1 MRKVGQAE
9 LQIREMRPED
19 AKAAAELEAA
29 CFSQPWNEA
38 TFREYASHPDICY
51 LTAWDGERLVGNCG
65 VRNIVGEGEITN
77 VAVAADYRG
86 QGLAQRLLKA
96 LLDRG
101 TQMGITAFTLEVR
114 DGNEPAIRLYES
126 LGFVQE
132 GLRRNFYE
140 NPKED
145 ARIYWKR
152 DR

>member
-1 MRKVGQAE
+1 MNGQEKIHIRKM
-9 LQIREMRPED
+9 LPED
-19 AKAAAELEAA
+19 AKAAAALEKA
-29 CFSQPWNEA
+29 CFSQPWDEQ
-38 TFREYASHPDICY
+38 TFREYAEHPDICY
-51 LTAWDGERLVGNCG
+51 MTAWDGERLVGNCG

-77 VAVAADYRG
+77 VAVDVDYRS
-86 QGLAQRLLKA
+86 QGLARCLMEA
-96 LLDRG
+96 LLEQG
-101 TQMGITAFTLEVR
+101 AEMGITAFTLEVR
-114 DGNEPAIRLYES
+114 NGNEPAIRLYES

>member
-1 MRKVGQAE
+1 MEETTEILIRK
-9 LQIREMRPED
+9 MRPED
-19 AKAAAELEAA
+19 AEAAAALEAA
-29 CFSQPWNEA
+29 CFAQPWKEE
-38 TFREYASHPDICY
+38 TFRDYAAHPDICY
-51 LTAWDGERLVGNCG
+51 MTAWDKGRLVGNCG

-77 VAVAADYRG
+77 VAVAVDYRG
-86 QGLAQRLLKA
+86 QGLARRLMEA
-96 LLDRG
+96 LLAQG
-101 TQMGITAFTLEVR
+101 TAMGITDFTLEVR

>member
-1 MRKVGQAE
+1 M
-9 LQIREMRPED
+9 
-19 AKAAAELEAA
+19 
-29 CFSQPWNEA
+29 
-38 TFREYASHPDICY
+38 
-51 LTAWDGERLVGNCG
+51 TAWDGERLVGNCG

-77 VAVAADYRG
+77 VAVDVDYRG
-86 QGLAQRLLKA
+86 QGIAQRLMKA
-96 LLDRG
+96 LLARG
-101 TQMGITAFTLEVR
+101 TEMGITAFTLEVR
-114 DGNEPAIRLYES
+114 NGNEPAVRLYES